1 MKKSLEGKEEKTI
14 PRRKTKL
21 IQQIL
26 TDIYNGSASDLCSEN
41 QEINKPCKV

>member
-14 PRRKTKL
+14 PRRKAKL

-26 TDIYNGSASDLCSEN
+26 IDIYNGLASDLCSGN
-41 QEINKPCKV
+41 QEINKLCKV